1 MGLQQWGVTV
11 LRARASAELGCRAQS
26 SRASRALCWAGC
38 NVTPPCLGSSAL
50 TSESRGAR
58 SAGMQQQGC
67 RAAPGI
73 RHFALLTRYTYCSF
87 FTFLLL
93 LQLILNCSSAVIT
106 CCAPAHLHP
115 LPSLAVTSNQ
125 HRINCRFAGRK
136 VSLIKRVSKGIIVFM
151 LLSAN
156 VSCGDQD
163 RGKGTGRCD
172 GNARR
177 QGTGSRGTRRTH
189 RASTQVRQARH
200 HLGGLTPPRGKRW
213 SCSGWKQHSRG
224 RRGVQW

>member
-1 MGLQQWGVTV
+1 
-11 LRARASAELGCRAQS
+11 
-26 SRASRALCWAGC
+26 
-38 NVTPPCLGSSAL
+38 
-50 TSESRGAR
+50 
-58 SAGMQQQGC
+58 MQQQGC

-73 RHFALLTRYTYCSF
+73 WHFALLTCYAYCSF

-136 VSLIKRVSKGIIVFM
+136 VSLIKRVSKGTIVFM

-177 QGTGSRGTRRTH
+177 QGTGSRGTPQDPQGQH
-189 RASTQVRQARH
+189 PGVAARAS
-200 HLGGLTPPRGKRW
+200 PRGPDSTAGETTELLW
-213 SCSGWKQHSRG
+213 LETAFQGQEECSVVKIRFLLKKKKKP
-224 RRGVQW
+224 